1 VCSCTVKHL
10 LHRSWTG
17 SRRAR
22 CHHLESLL
30 SPNEAFQDLVDEL
43 TERHL
48 PLCCQ
53 ARQEGV
59 YLLI

>member
-1 VCSCTVKHL
+1 MVKDF

-17 SRRAR
+17 PRSAR
-22 CHHLESLL
+22 FHHLESLL
-30 SPNEAFQDLVDEL
+30 SPNEVFQGLVDEL

-53 ARQEGV
+53 ARQEGM